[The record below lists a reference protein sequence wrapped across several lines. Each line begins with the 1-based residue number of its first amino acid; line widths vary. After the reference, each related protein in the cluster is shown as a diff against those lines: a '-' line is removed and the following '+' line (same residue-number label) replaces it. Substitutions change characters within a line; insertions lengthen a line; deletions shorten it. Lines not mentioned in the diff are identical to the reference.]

1 MVSAESLSTILVYGF
16 ITSLVYALYAEGFS
30 LIFGVARM
38 IDAAYGL
45 WYAAAAYMAYAL
57 VTIYNVPVVVTAV
70 ATIAALFAAGFAY
83 YWGVLRRVKEHIEM
97 IMTTFL
103 LALVIQNLIV
113 LFFTNFPWSTPAV
126 FPGSTLIFGISVFN
140 QQLAAAV
147 AASILLVG
155 LWMLIYRTK
164 VGMAI
169 RCVAQDIEAA
179 VCVGINP
186 QNVMALVL
194 GLSTALAGLA
204 SLLVT
209 PQSTI
214 TPIMGWPML
223 TLAFAIVV
231 LGGLGDYRG
240 TLIAAFV
247 IGYVEIAVQNLVSP
261 LYAGAASLIAVLV
274 TLWLRPRGI
283 FGRSVE
289 H

>member
-1 MVSAESLSTILVYGF
+1 
-16 ITSLVYALYAEGFS
+16 
-30 LIFGVARM
+30 M
-38 IDAAYGL
+38 IDAAYGM

-57 VTIYNVPVVVTAV
+57 VTTYNVPVAVTAV
-70 ATIAALFAAGFAY
+70 GTVAALFSAGLLY
-83 YWGVLRRVKEHIEM
+83 YWSVLRRIKEHIEM

-113 LFFTNFPWSTPAV
+113 LFFTNFPWSTPAT
-126 FPGSTLIFGISVFN
+126 FPGSTVVFGVSVFN

-147 AASILLVG
+147 AASILLVA
-155 LWMLIYRTK
+155 LWVLIYRTK
-164 VGMAI
+164 LGMAI
-169 RCVAQDIEAA
+169 RCVAQDLDAA
-179 VCVGINP
+179 MNVGIKP
-186 QNVMALVL
+186 YRIMAIVL

-214 TPIMGWPML
+214 TPVMGWPML

-231 LGGLGDYRG
+231 LGGMGDYRG

-261 LYAGAASLIAVLV
+261 LYSGAASLVAVLI
-274 TLWLRPRGI
+274 TLWLRPKGI
-283 FGRSVE
+283 FGRAVE

>member
-1 MVSAESLSTILVYGF
+1 MITAEALSTILVYGF

-57 VTIYNVPVVVTAV
+57 VSFYKVPVVVTAL
-70 ATIAALFAAGFAY
+70 ATVAALFAAGFVY
-83 YWGVLRRVKEHIEM
+83 YWVILRRVKEHIEM

-126 FPGSTLIFGISVFN
+126 FPGSTVVFSVSVFN
-140 QQLAAAV
+140 QQLAAAL
-147 AASILLVG
+147 AASMLLVG
-155 LWMLIYRTK
+155 LWLLIYKTK
-164 VGMAI
+164 TGLAI
-169 RCVAQDIEAA
+169 RCVAQDLDAA
-179 VCVGINP
+179 VCVGIKP
-186 QNVMALVL
+186 QNTMALVL
-194 GLSTALAGLA
+194 GISTALAGLA

-214 TPIMGWPML
+214 TPTMGWPML

-240 TLIAAFV
+240 TLLAAFV
-247 IGYVEIAVQNLVSP
+247 IGYVEIAVQNLISP
-261 LYAGAASLIAVLV
+261 LYAGAASLIAVLI